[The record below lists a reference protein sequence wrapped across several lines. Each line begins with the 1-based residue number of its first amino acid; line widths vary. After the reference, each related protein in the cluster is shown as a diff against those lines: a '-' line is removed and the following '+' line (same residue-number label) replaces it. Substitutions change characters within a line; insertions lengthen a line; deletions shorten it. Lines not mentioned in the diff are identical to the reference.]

1 MDFPHSTILLI
12 LTFLIFSLPSSK
24 PNSDYNTLVYKTC
37 ATQTFNDDH
46 FFQSYSQTLASMF
59 QQLIAQSSQSKF
71 FKTKEFLNNN
81 TSISCLFQ
89 CRKDIT
95 TQDCF
100 TCVNSLPHMSNTLC
114 SNSISARVQ
123 LNGCYIKYEQ
133 EKVLEI
139 TSNEELSDPSNSNLL
154 HYKDCGVISSVTNY
168 VEFRELMDEAFVEL
182 ENGIVNSDGYY
193 RVNYKG
199 VQLMAQCEGDSE
211 TCECSQC
218 VYAAVEVAKEKCGA
232 SISAQIYLDKCFI
245 SYIYKL
251 NSYGN
256 GNSIPGT
263 RRNNSTEKLAAI
275 IVGGAAAAFLGFL
288 FLSFLNSRCKK
299 DEYE

>member
-1 MDFPHSTILLI
+1 
-12 LTFLIFSLPSSK
+12 
-24 PNSDYNTLVYKTC
+24 
-37 ATQTFNDDH
+37 
-46 FFQSYSQTLASMF
+46 MF
-59 QQLIAQSSQSKF
+59 QKLIAQSSQSKF
-71 FKTKEFLNNN
+71 FKTKELINNN
-81 TSISCLFQ
+81 TSIISGLFQ

-123 LNGCYIKYEQ
+123 LDGCYIKYEQ
-133 EKVLEI
+133 EKVLE
-139 TSNEELSDPSNSNLL
+139 TSDEELSDQSDSNLL
-154 HYKDCGVISSVTNY
+154 HYKICGEISSVTNY

-211 TCECSQC
+211 TCECSRC
-218 VYAAVEVAKEKCGA
+218 VYAAVEIAKEQCGT
-232 SISAQIYLDKCFI
+232 SLSAQIYLDKCFI
-245 SYIYKL
+245 SYIYQPD
-251 NSYGN
+251 SYGN
-256 GNSIPGT
+256 GNSVPGT
-263 RRNNSTEKLAAI
+263 RRNHSTEKLAAI
-275 IVGGAAAAFLGFL
+275 IVGGAAAALLGFL